1 MSSCT
6 CSSVTLSHQ
15 FGKGYLYHATFEP
28 RSGQQTGGCLRH
40 KMTAAAPAARPGR
53 GRTLPSLCTS
63 GNRLCCCR
71 GYVSFVER
79 LVDEGKRFT
88 LPISVAIKVHACVIR
103 RGNSHPL
110 LPGQLHPLLIGLTFF
125 LAKRP
130 QAWVIIISFIS
141 FHLKLCKCH
150 PGCHFSFACLLWVLV
165 EQN

>member
-88 LPISVAIKVHACVIR
+88 MPISVAIKVHACVIR

-110 LPGQLHPLLIGLTFF
+110 LPGQLHPLLIGLTFSDDGKEASGLGYNNF
-125 LAKRP
+125 
-130 QAWVIIISFIS
+130 
-141 FHLKLCKCH
+141 FHFFPPK
-150 PGCHFSFACLLWVLV
+150 VV
-165 EQN
+165 